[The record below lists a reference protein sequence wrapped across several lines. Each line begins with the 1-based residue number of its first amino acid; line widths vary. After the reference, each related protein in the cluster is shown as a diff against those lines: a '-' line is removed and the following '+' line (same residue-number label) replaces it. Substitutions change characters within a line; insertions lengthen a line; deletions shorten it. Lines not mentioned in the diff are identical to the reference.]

1 MHRNPLLKLLR
12 EYLVSHQ
19 QEQDITKHFLQF
31 VSSQPNCFERT
42 LQIGHITGSAWLVN
56 ATGTHV
62 LLTHHRKLDKWLH
75 LGGHADGDPDLWR
88 VALREVREES
98 GLRNFNLVFENIFD
112 LDIHHIPRL
121 GNEAEHLHYDVRFAM
136 QAIDSTQYVVSEE
149 SHDLS
154 WFAIKNL
161 QAFTKEE
168 SILRMARKW
177 LTHVSHS
184 TRLRWS

>member
-1 MHRNPLLKLLR
+1 MKYWVNVH
-12 EYLVSHQ
+12 
-19 QEQDITKHFLQF
+19 
-31 VSSQPNCFERT
+31 VSSTE
-42 LQIGHITGSAWLVN
+42 II
-56 ATGTHV
+56 
-62 LLTHHRKLDKWLH
+62 RKLNKWLQ
-75 LGGHADGDPDLWR
+75 LGGHADGESDLWR
-88 VALREVREES
+88 VALREVWEES
-98 GLRNFNLVFENIFD
+98 GLKTVSPVFENIFD
-112 LDIHHIPRL
+112 LDIHHISRL

-177 LTHVSHS
+177 LTQVRHS
-184 TRLRWS
+184 PCSRLS

>member
-19 QEQDITKHFLQF
+19 HEQDITNHFLQF
-31 VSSQPNCFERT
+31 VSSQANCFERT

-62 LLTHHRKLDKWLH
+62 LLTHHRKLDKWLQ

-88 VALREVREES
+88 VTLREVREES

-112 LDIHHIPRL
+112 LDIHHISRL

-136 QAIDSTQYVVSEE
+136 QATESTQYVVSEE